1 MQKNQRQVGGSP
13 GSVQLR
19 FLRVHLYLQYVQIL
33 FLVEEAEDRL
43 SLAEENKQVDV
54 LTTPQ
59 QLCIISTHSEVTHT
73 CPTLLIAPN

>member
-33 FLVEEAEDRL
+33 FLVEEAEDEL
-43 SLAEENKQVDV
+43 SLAEENK